1 MADSTGQRQTGAASG
16 AQTFSGTNSTSQRQT
31 NSASGAQNFSGSAT
45 SAQVQTSAASGA
57 QTISGTATA
66 SQAQRSALAGTG
78 GTEDAQGGMAG
89 HNRVNTNLVVDYNTR
104 RQNQVILATVMA
116 AVTQGIL
123 E

>member
-1 MADSTGQRQTGAASG
+1 MADSTGQR
-16 AQTFSGTNSTSQRQT
+16 
-31 NSASGAQNFSGSAT
+31 
-45 SAQVQTSAASGA
+45 QTSAASGA
-57 QTISGTATA
+57 QTISGTAATTQAQTSDAYDQRVISGTA
-66 SQAQRSALAGTG
+66 TTSQAQRSALAGTG

-89 HNRVNTNLVVDYNTR
+89 HNRVSTNLVVDYNTR